1 MTRALR
7 AATLVFG
14 LLAAPLG
21 AHAQPAGK
29 VYLVGL
35 LSIGTIAPRV
45 TMWSAFLDAMRELDY
60 VEGRNLVVRRGAVG
74 RREGAR
80 SGQGVRSPPPTDVP
94 PTRARQRQRVRM
106 PTRGR
111 ESRVRDR
118 LIGLKNLRGRLQKPG
133 AVVLNFLTDE
143 PQEMAVPSR
152 ASKT

>member
-74 RREGAR
+74 RTGGDSFRPRRPEPAIDRRPADESTFGAR
-80 SGQGVRSPPPTDVP
+80 G
-94 PTRARQRQRVRM
+94 
-106 PTRGR
+106 
-111 ESRVRDR
+111 
-118 LIGLKNLRGRLQKPG
+118 
-133 AVVLNFLTDE
+133 
-143 PQEMAVPSR
+143 
-152 ASKT
+152 

>member
-74 RREGAR
+74 RTGGDSFRPRRPEPA
-80 SGQGVRSPPPTDVP
+80 TDRRP
-94 PTRARQRQRVRM
+94 PTRARQRQRVRT

-111 ESRVRDR
+111 ESRVHSDVDSPHW
-118 LIGLKNLRGRLQKPG
+118 LQ
-133 AVVLNFLTDE
+133 
-143 PQEMAVPSR
+143 QS
-152 ASKT
+152 